1 MPRTKP
7 APRKT
12 KAQKKEVEDVEE
24 EVEQEVAPPK
34 RRVRKAVAA
43 PVKDEVLDVEDDMDE
58 TAVSEAKSRKTAK
71 EAAAK
76 KKTPAKDREFEL
88 DLEESEVPEELLEKV
103 DGVEV
108 TTKTPLQAGT
118 KLFKLFSDD
127 MDDSLWEDDSYK
139 VLLVVNEV
147 TEGVDK
153 PPFRY
158 YGRVVTETK
167 NVLDRKVLDKNG
179 KPSVT
184 GTKEVKKVKVTSAKV
199 RTTKKSSSSDEE

>member
-7 APRKT
+7 AARKT
-12 KAQKKEVEDVEE
+12 KVQKKEVEDVEE
-24 EVEQEVAPPK
+24 EVVQQIPPK
-34 RRVRKAVAA
+34 RRVRKVAAA
-43 PVKDEVLDVEDDMDE
+43 PVEDEVLAVEDDMDE
-58 TAVSEAKSRKTAK
+58 TAVPEAKSRKTAK
-71 EAAAK
+71 EAATK
-76 KKTPAKDREFEL
+76 KKAPAKDREFEL
-88 DLEESEVPEELLEKV
+88 DLEESEVPEDLLEKV

-118 KLFKLFSDD
+118 KLFKLFSDE
-127 MDDSLWEDDSYK
+127 MDDSLWEDDSFK

-158 YGRVVTETK
+158 HGRVVTETK

-179 KPSVT
+179 KPTVT

-199 RTTKKSSSSDEE
+199 RATKKSSSSDDE